1 MTVAKAVTRESASMQ
16 AADAYQGLRDAQDET
31 PTQCRVV
38 SAAQLVR
45 EGGEGELRAAA
56 AEIARRPLHH
66 FSPWPRPASFPQ

>member
-38 SAAQLVR
+38 SAGQLVR
-45 EGGEGELRAAA
+45 EGGQREIRLVDD
-56 AEIARRPLHH
+56 EIARRGETR
-66 FSPWPRPASFPQ
+66 PRVPENE